1 MAMEDYL
8 GGGKF
13 GQVAGSLL
21 QRKNRNYKTALGIEL
36 FNQLLQQW
44 KGQKQQDNIQ
54 TTNKTNKEFQQILD
68 NSDEIWNQKETE
80 RNLWRG
86 FQRATRQ
93 SDNAQNT
100 WLENETI
107 KRFNEDAH
115 IRSEMGENAYSTLR
129 GDTWTEASKTEARS
143 YFNLLKADLVKEIE
157 GYRDDK
163 AITAPTKTKFNRAI
177 YNELDAQLAMVED
190 DPAGTSAV
198 LTAFGN
204 IFGLHDKKRAELTS
218 SLREARRIR
227 AEQEDTYTGVS
238 YDEDDNIIVEKVART
253 LKNEFD
259 FITTAEDI
267 SRRQVAIKTKI
278 QDKDYPA
285 LTKTDAIEAFS
296 IGVNP
301 TNIKALTALQQA
313 DIPLLVTTFNKD
325 KQINTRMPDVDASAF
340 LNIRE
345 LDVYDTAM
353 GITREG
359 VDLMAAMTDEV
370 NRTAVVTSILNR
382 SETEVKGT
390 GGEEDVLANK
400 LKLIQGDFKVGDK
413 NEDTSTGQS
422 NQFVSNVLK
431 AAEILEKKY
440 DVSQNDSIPMAMEMQ
455 LKGINYGGGRD
466 EEQTQGRFWRIDK
479 DFQTHSVEF
488 VNPDVEN
495 LPLLPE
501 TASQVADNINKLN
514 YIQKTNSYVDE
525 AGETQDYTPEAG
537 KTFTLF
543 DPEQPD
549 FEIVFTVETTN
560 PQGKTIPPRWVATT
574 NFLTP

>member
-1 MAMEDYL
+1 
-8 GGGKF
+8 
-13 GQVAGSLL
+13 
-21 QRKNRNYKTALGIEL
+21 
-36 FNQLLQQW
+36 
-44 KGQKQQDNIQ
+44 
-54 TTNKTNKEFQQILD
+54 
-68 NSDEIWNQKETE
+68 
-80 RNLWRG
+80 
-86 FQRATRQ
+86 
-93 SDNAQNT
+93 
-100 WLENETI
+100 
-107 KRFNEDAH
+107 
-115 IRSEMGENAYSTLR
+115 MGENAYSTLR

-204 IFGLHDKKRAELTS
+204 IFGLHDKKRAELTA

-313 DIPLLVTTFNKD
+313 DIPLFVTTFNKV

-345 LDVYDTAM
+345 LDAYDTAM

-359 VDLMAAMTDEV
+359 VDLMAAMNNEV

-382 SETEVKGT
+382 SETEVRGT

-400 LKLIQGDFKVGDK
+400 LKLIQGDFTVDETNK
-413 NEDTSTGQS
+413 DTSTGQS
-422 NQFVSNVLK
+422 NQFISYVLK

-455 LKGINYGGGRD
+455 LRGINYGGGRD
-466 EEQTQGRFWRIDK
+466 EEQTQDFWGIDK

-514 YIQKTNSYVDE
+514 YLQKTNSYEGDD
-525 AGETQDYTPEAG
+525 GKIRDYTPEAG
-537 KTFTLF
+537 KPPIRLF

>member
-21 QRKNRNYKTALGIEL
+21 QRRNSNYKKALGVEL
-36 FNQLLQQW
+36 FSQLLQQW

-54 TTNKTNKEFQQILD
+54 TISKTNKEFQQILD
-68 NSDEIWNQKETE
+68 NSDEIWNQKQTE
-80 RNLWRG
+80 RDLFRG

-129 GDTWTEASKTEARS
+129 GDTWTETSKTQARD
-143 YFNLLKADLVKEIE
+143 YFDLLKTDLVKEIE

-177 YNELDAQLAMVED
+177 YDELDAQLAMVED

-204 IFGLHDKKRAELTS
+204 IFGTHDKKRAELTT

-238 YDEDDNIIVEKVART
+238 YDKDDNIIVKKVART

-267 SRRQVAIKTKI
+267 NRRQVNIKTKI
-278 QDKDYPA
+278 QDKDYEA

-301 TNIKALTALQQA
+301 TNIKSLTALQQN
-313 DIPLLVTTFNKD
+313 DMELFVTTFNKV
-325 KQINTRMPDVDASAF
+325 KQINSRMPNVDASNF

-359 VDLMAAMTDEV
+359 VDLMAAMQNEV
-370 NRTAVVTSILNR
+370 NRTAVVTSILNK
-382 SETEVKGT
+382 SETEVRGT
-390 GGEEDVLANK
+390 GGKEDVLANK
-400 LKLIQGDFKVGDK
+400 FKLIQGDFSISSENK
-413 NEDTSTGQS
+413 DTSTGQS

-440 DVSQNDSIPMAMEMQ
+440 DVSQNDSIPMAIEMQ
-455 LKGINYGGGRD
+455 LKGINYKGGRD
-466 EEQTQGRFWRIDK
+466 EEQTQDFWGIDK

-514 YIQKTNSYVDE
+514 YLQKTNSYEDDN
-525 AGETQDYTPEAG
+525 GTIRDYTPEAG
-537 KTFTLF
+537 KTFTLL

>member
-1 MAMEDYL
+1 M
-8 GGGKF
+8 
-13 GQVAGSLL
+13 AGSLL
-21 QRKNRNYKTALGIEL
+21 QRKNSNYKKALGIDI
-36 FNQLLQQW
+36 FSQLLQQW

-54 TTNKTNKEFQQILD
+54 TISKTNKEFQQILD
-68 NSDEIWNQKETE
+68 NSDEIWKQKQTE
-80 RNLWRG
+80 RDLFRG

-93 SDNAQNT
+93 GEPAQAT
-100 WLENETI
+100 WLENETR
-107 KRFNEDAH
+107 KRFNEDTH
-115 IRSEMGENAYSTLR
+115 LQSELGNTPSSALQ
-129 GDTWTEASKTEARS
+129 GDVLTETSKTHARGVFEQMKTDLLTEIKS
-143 YFNLLKADLVKEIE
+143 YRE
-157 GYRDDK
+157 DK

-204 IFGLHDKKRAELTS
+204 IFGTHDKKRAELTT
-218 SLREARRIR
+218 SLREARRVR
-227 AEQEDTYTGVS
+227 AEQEDTYAGVS
-238 YDEDDNIIVEKVART
+238 YDEDDNILVERIATT
-253 LKNEFD
+253 LRDEFD
-259 FITTAEDI
+259 YITTAEDI
-267 SRRQVAIKTKI
+267 SRRQVAIRTKI
-278 QDKDYPA
+278 QDKDSEA

-296 IGVNP
+296 LNVNP
-301 TNIKALTALQQA
+301 TNIKALTALQQN
-313 DIPLLVTTFNKD
+313 DMELFVTTFNKV
-325 KQINTRMPDVDASAF
+325 KQINSRMPNVDASNF

-345 LDVYDTAM
+345 LDAYDTAM
-353 GITREG
+353 GIQREG
-359 VDLMAAMTDEV
+359 VDLMAAMQNEV

-390 GGEEDVLANK
+390 GGKEDVLANK
-400 LKLIQGDFKVGDK
+400 LKLIQGDFTVDDK

-422 NQFVSNVLK
+422 NQFVSNVLR

-440 DVSQNDSIPMAMEMQ
+440 DVSQNDSIPMAIEMQ

-466 EEQTQGRFWRIDK
+466 EEQAQERFWKRDK

-514 YIQKTNSYVDE
+514 YLQKTNSYEDDDGTVR
-525 AGETQDYTPEAG
+525 DYTPEAG

-549 FEIVFTVETTN
+549 FEIVFTIETTN